1 MFLSFFFSTNFL
13 FSRGTMNGHQCQYHI
28 NTIAT
33 INNSSHDGGGSSGS
47 GSGTTTT
54 TTTISRSSRSPG
66 VLGELY
72 CG

>member
-1 MFLSFFFSTNFL
+1 
-13 FSRGTMNGHQCQYHI
+13 MNGHQCQYHI

-33 INNSSHDGGGSSGS
+33 INGSSGS